1 MITFVVLGTPRPQG
15 SLKLF
20 KAKSGKTIAQHS
32 STTLEW
38 RGLVTAQVRAQM
50 RSSEMLTGPL
60 SVSMIFDMARPK
72 GHYGTG
78 KNADKLK
85 DSAPNLYH
93 AQMPDLDKLARS
105 VNDSLTDAGVW
116 EDDGQVAVMNVAKRW
131 CTNGD
136 VPGVEIVIEAL

>member
-1 MITFVVLGTPRPQG
+1 
-15 SLKLF
+15 
-20 KAKSGKTIAQHS
+20 
-32 STTLEW
+32 
-38 RGLVTAQVRAQM
+38 
-50 RSSEMLTGPL
+50 MLTGPL

-78 KNADKLK
+78 RNADKLK
-85 DSAPNLYH
+85 DSAPNPYH